1 MHEERREK
9 ARRDLHLTDSEEQS
23 AVEKAVAA
31 DADRHE
37 RTVARREE
45 QVMTSKNYRVILWAD
60 KYMDKYG
67 LDAVLSL
74 IPYVGDAI
82 GFLFVIPGLRISI
95 GRLHSLPLTMAILYD
110 FLVDAVL
117 GLIPV
122 VGPVLDFFFKANS
135 RVAKLV
141 RGYVEDDG
149 ETMREVH
156 RKATYF
162 IVASIVLI
170 ALIVLMIYFFVEMWE
185 WVIGLVRGPSA

>member
-9 ARRDLHLTDSEEQS
+9 ARKELHLTDSDEQT
-23 AVEKAVAA
+23 AMERAIAA

-37 RTVARREE
+37 RTVTKRQA
-45 QVMTSKNYRVILWAD
+45 QVMTSKNYRAILWAD
-60 KYMDKYG
+60 KYMDRYG

-95 GRLHSLPLTMAILYD
+95 GRLHSLPLTLAILYD
-110 FLVDAVL
+110 FLLDAVL

-122 VGPVLDFFFKANS
+122 VGPVLDFFFRANS
-135 RVAKLV
+135 RVAKLI

-149 ETMREVH
+149 ETVREVQH
-156 RKATYF
+156 KATYF
-162 IVASIVLI
+162 VIACVVFI

-185 WVIGLVRGPSA
+185 WVIGLVRWSPA